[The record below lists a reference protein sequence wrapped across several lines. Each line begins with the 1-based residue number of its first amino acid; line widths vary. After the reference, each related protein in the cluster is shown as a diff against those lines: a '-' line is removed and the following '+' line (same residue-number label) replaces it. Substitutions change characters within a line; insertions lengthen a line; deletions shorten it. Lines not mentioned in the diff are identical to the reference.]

1 MSVSSAPVWNVG
13 VVIPAQDEEC
23 RVGRCIRSVLASCDH
38 CGRCEKTWV
47 VVVADSC
54 TDRTADLARD
64 QLGVRG
70 TVIECSIGS
79 AGAARRIGA
88 AEVLRHFDGR
98 NPRGLWLAN
107 TDADTYVPLDWI
119 DTHLHHAEAS
129 AEAVAGI
136 VQLDPDGLRDDVREL
151 FNRTYRLASDGTHAH
166 VHGANLGVRADAYL
180 DVGGWTD
187 MSVSEDHCLWG
198 RLMRRGWRLLSPVAS
213 VVHTSP
219 RLEGRACGGFADTL
233 RQGLL
238 AGG

>member
-1 MSVSSAPVWNVG
+1 MSASSAPVWNVG
-13 VVIPAQDEEC
+13 VVIPAQDEERC
-23 RVGRCIRSVLASCDH
+23 IGRCIRSVLASCDT

-54 TDRTADLARD
+54 TDRTADLAREH
-64 QLGVRG
+64 LGVRG

-88 AEVLRHFDGR
+88 AEVLRHFEGK
-98 NPRGLWLAN
+98 NPRDLWLAN

-129 AEAVAGI
+129 VEAVAGI
-136 VQLDPDGLRDDVREL
+136 VQLDPDGLADDVREI
-151 FNRTYRLASDGTHAH
+151 FNRTYRLASDGSHAH
-166 VHGANLGVRADAYL
+166 VHGANLGVRADAYI

-187 MSVSEDHCLWG
+187 VPVSEDHCLWG

-219 RLEGRACGGFADTL
+219 RLEGRARGGFADTL

-238 AGG
+238 SGG